1 MKRLL
6 LGMLLVAVAVAPAV
20 AEPTWKLDAHETTYS
35 YVCGGNDW
43 IAINGSGNTVT
54 VTGECAILEVTGSD
68 NRIAIEAVGTIRLS
82 GDNNDVRYGRA
93 TGGKKKPVIKRKGAA
108 NTVRKA
114 E

>member
-1 MKRLL
+1 MKRFL

-20 AEPTWKLDAHETTYS
+20 AEPTWKLDAHESSYS
-35 YVCGGNDW
+35 YVCGGSDW
-43 IAINGSGNTVT
+43 VAVNGNGNTLA

-68 NRIAIEAVGTIRLS
+68 NRISVEAVGTIRVS
-82 GDNNDVRYGRA
+82 GDNNDIKYGRA

-108 NTVRKA
+108 NTVRRA

>member
-1 MKRLL
+1 M
-6 LGMLLVAVAVAPAV
+6 
-20 AEPTWKLDAHETTYS
+20 
-35 YVCGGNDW
+35 
-43 IAINGSGNTVT
+43 
-54 VTGECAILEVTGSD
+54 TGECAILEVTGSD
-68 NRIAIEAVGTIRLS
+68 NRIAIEAVGTIRLG